1 MGDGVNEA
9 DVLTRVSGVIAKV
22 LDVDE
27 ASIRLESDLVAD
39 LGADSIDRM
48 TLVMA
53 LEDAFQ
59 QRVPEQDLPT
69 LTTVGRTVTYITER
83 LRAAS
88 PSSP

>member
-1 MGDGVNEA
+1 MSVVDEA
-9 DVLTRVSGVIAKV
+9 KVLEQVKAVVAKV

-27 ASIRLESDLVAD
+27 ASVTMESDLVAD

-59 QRVPEQDLPT
+59 QRVPEEDLPT
-69 LTTVGRTVTYITER
+69 MTTVGRIVTFVTSR
-83 LRAAS
+83 LQGGN
-88 PSSP
+88 SSQP

>member
-1 MGDGVNEA
+1 MSGGVSET
-9 DVLTRVSGVIAKV
+9 DVFKRIAAVIAKV

-27 ASIRLESDLVAD
+27 ASVTMDSDLVAD

-59 QRVPEQDLPT
+59 QRVPEEDLPG
-69 LTTVGRTVTYITER
+69 LTTVGKTVAYITAR
-83 LRAAS
+83 QRAANS
-88 PSSP
+88 PSP

>member
-1 MGDGVNEA
+1 MSGAVDEA
-9 DVLTRVSGVIAKV
+9 EVFKRVSAVIAKV

-27 ASIRLESDLVAD
+27 ASVKMESDLVAD

-59 QRVPEQDLPT
+59 QRVPEEDLPK
-69 LTTVGRTVTYITER
+69 LTTVGRTVTYIAGR
-83 LRAAS
+83 QRAANA
-88 PSSP
+88 SSP

>member
-1 MGDGVNEA
+1 MSGMDEA
-9 DVLTRVSGVIAKV
+9 EVLRQVTAVITKV

-27 ASIRLESDLVAD
+27 STVTMESDLVAD

-59 QRVPEQDLPT
+59 QRVPEEELPT
-69 LTTVGRTVTYITER
+69 MTTVGRIVTFITGR
-83 LRAAS
+83 LRAANA
-88 PSSP
+88 SSS

>member
-1 MGDGVNEA
+1 MNGGIDEA
-9 DVLTRVSGVIAKV
+9 EVFKRVTEVVTQV
-22 LDVDE
+22 LDVNG
-27 ASIRLESDLVAD
+27 ASVTMESDLVAD

-59 QRVPEQDLPT
+59 QRVPEEHLPT
-69 LTTVGRTVTYITER
+69 LTTVGKTVHFITER

-88 PSSP
+88 ASSP